1 MKHNKTKSATTHAGR
16 PVDIVNST
24 FCIKPWLHSAITSGG
39 TYRMCCECVF
49 WRQDGPE
56 YNYGKLAK
64 EDGTYYQA
72 SVDSI
77 ESTRNAQILKDVRA
91 SMLRGEKH
99 PECVYCWSNEAMS
112 AWSTRIGY
120 TQRYQ
125 HEIDTCIRHT
135 SEDGT
140 IETEKL
146 PMRYFDVRLG
156 NTCNLKCRMCS
167 PTDSSLWL
175 SDYMQLHP
183 NEDRIHAYDVEF
195 EIYKNEKN
203 DDTTMIE
210 AWNKESYVED
220 LIQHIPHMDRIY
232 MTGGEPTVIPE
243 YWKLLRLIIEQG
255 YSKSISLDYNS
266 NMFLIPKYAWDIWKE
281 FKNVRMTMSIDGMG
295 KVQEYIRA
303 PSNWDTIKRNIYKFH
318 DLAKNHS
325 NIEAAIAPTITIYNV
340 LHMPDLVKW
349 YLEQNFNRNFD
360 AVPTV
365 HLCYGPPHLTPQV
378 FPRNQK
384 YLIVEKYNKLFD
396 WADKNYE
403 AKFANF
409 IKEKYQ
415 TIVDFSLKEDT
426 EDLPI
431 DPNWPRSRKDRF
443 LDYNKKLDAIRKESL
458 EECIPELF
466 EAIKHYDT

>member
-1 MKHNKTKSATTHAGR
+1 
-16 PVDIVNST
+16 
-24 FCIKPWLHSAITSGG
+24 
-39 TYRMCCECVF
+39 
-49 WRQDGPE
+49 
-56 YNYGKLAK
+56 
-64 EDGTYYQA
+64 
-72 SVDSI
+72 
-77 ESTRNAQILKDVRA
+77 
-91 SMLRGEKH
+91 
-99 PECVYCWSNEAMS
+99 
-112 AWSTRIGY
+112 
-120 TQRYQ
+120 
-125 HEIDTCIRHT
+125 
-135 SEDGT
+135 
-140 IETEKL
+140 
-146 PMRYFDVRLG
+146 
-156 NTCNLKCRMCS
+156 
-167 PTDSSLWL
+167 
-175 SDYMQLHP
+175 
-183 NEDRIHAYDVEF
+183 
-195 EIYKNEKN
+195 
-203 DDTTMIE
+203 
-210 AWNKESYVED
+210 
-220 LIQHIPHMDRIY
+220 
-232 MTGGEPTVIPE
+232 
-243 YWKLLRLIIEQG
+243 
-255 YSKSISLDYNS
+255 
-266 NMFLIPKYAWDIWKE
+266 
-281 FKNVRMTMSIDGMG
+281 MTMSIDGMG

-396 WADKNYE
+396 WADKNCE

-426 EDLPI
+426 EDLPM